1 MHLSEEQFQRFG
13 RNCIMERKSE
23 LDKLNTNAVKR
34 SVIES
39 NRYIGLTIIEDIG
52 KNWWFRH
59 DKAMQAFIHDPDNNF
74 SDARKE
80 DEEED
85 LITTCSWVF
94 QSICDLW
101 TEMQKLIERHH
112 YNIMVK
118 KLFDPR
124 EPFLTQK
131 FLFENNILKRF

>member
-1 MHLSEEQFQRFG
+1 MNAEQFQRFLSYG
-13 RNCIMERKSE
+13 IKERQSE
-23 LDKLNTNAVKR
+23 LDKLKTTASKR
-34 SVIES
+34 SVIET

-59 DKAMQAFIHDPDNNF
+59 EKLQQAFIHDQDNNF
-74 SDARKE
+74 SDTRKE

-112 YNIMVK
+112 YNLMVK
-118 KLFDPR
+118 KLFDPK

-131 FLFENNILKRF
+131 FLFKNKDFKFYL

>member
-1 MHLSEEQFQRFG
+1 MNSEQKFQRFLS
-13 RNCIMERKSE
+13 NCIKEPKKE
-23 LDKLNTNAVKR
+23 LDKLKMTASKR
-34 SVIES
+34 SIIET

-52 KNWWFRH
+52 KNLWFRH
-59 DKAMQAFIHDPDNNF
+59 EKLQQAFINDPDNNF

-112 YNIMVK
+112 YNLIVK

-124 EPFLTQK
+124 EPYLTLK
-131 FLFENNILKRF
+131 FLFKHNILKRF

>member
-1 MHLSEEQFQRFG
+1 MQSNFLNNGIQ
-13 RNCIMERKSE
+13 ERQSE
-23 LDKLNTNAVKR
+23 LDKLKTTATKR
-34 SVIES
+34 SIIES

-52 KNWWFRH
+52 KNWWFCH
-59 DKAMQAFIHDPDNNF
+59 EKLQQALINDPDNNF

-101 TEMQKLIERHH
+101 TEMQKLIERYH
-112 YNIMVK
+112 YNLMVK

-124 EPFLTQK
+124 EPFLIQK